1 MIDWSDWFYE
11 PLALVWI
18 VFIGWI
24 YSLLIGPLRSRFEGS
39 TAFPK
44 KEARYFFS
52 GLGLLFLS
60 VCSPAARIGA
70 LYLFSV
76 HVSVQLV
83 IMFPVA
89 GLFLLG
95 LPAWLIDAV
104 LRFPGMRLLG
114 RILFHPWL
122 CGASFVLLIS
132 LWYMP
137 RVFQWGISSPLN
149 HVCEYSVV
157 LLAGIVMA
165 WPLISP
171 SQSHPA
177 FKYATRMVYLFGLE
191 VAMTAVFSYLLM
203 AEHPIYP
210 NYNLAPRMI
219 AGFDTLNDQV
229 FGGILL
235 SAISSLFFVG
245 ALGHAFYQ
253 WAKSSK

>member
-11 PLALVWI
+11 PLAFVWI
-18 VFIGWI
+18 VSIGWF
-24 YSLLIGPLRSRFEGS
+24 YSLLIGPLRYRLNASAS
-39 TAFPK
+39 FPK
-44 KEARYFFS
+44 KESLYFFS
-52 GLGLLFLS
+52 GLGLLFLC
-60 VCSPAARIGA
+60 VCSPFTRIGA

-76 HVSVQLV
+76 HVSIQLV
-83 IMFPVA
+83 IIFPVA
-89 GLFLLG
+89 GLILLG
-95 LPAWLIDAV
+95 LPTWLIDKI
-104 LRFPGMRLLG
+104 LSLPGLKLLA

-132 LWYMP
+132 VWYLP
-137 RVFQWGISSPLN
+137 RVFQWGISSALN
-149 HVCEYSVV
+149 HVCEYSVL

-165 WPLISP
+165 WPIVSP
-171 SQSHPA
+171 SHSHPA

-210 NYNLAPRMI
+210 NYSIAPRI
-219 AGFDTLNDQV
+219 ITGFDTLNDQV

-253 WAKSSK
+253 WAKNSK